1 MQIVIGPAMTP
12 RLGDLY
18 RAFPSVS
25 VAAIRSNRMMSD
37 LAREKVKISRPAK
50 PDGGISGLM
59 KKKLDLEEK
68 NNQGLKG

>member
-1 MQIVIGPAMTP
+1 
-12 RLGDLY
+12 
-18 RAFPSVS
+18 
-25 VAAIRSNRMMSD
+25 MMSD